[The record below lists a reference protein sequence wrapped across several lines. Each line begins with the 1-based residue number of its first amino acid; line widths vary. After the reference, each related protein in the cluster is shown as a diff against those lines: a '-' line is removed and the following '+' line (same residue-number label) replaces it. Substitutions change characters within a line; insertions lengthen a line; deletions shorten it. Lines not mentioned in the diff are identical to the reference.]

1 MDIYTLQLV
10 ILILFLLASPVK
22 AHELTPTYPELKPS
36 FVEGVYVAKMKM
48 WNRREDAE
56 YYEINVYDEEWNAVP
71 FAAVDKIFQI
81 SYLQHLDFEVY
92 IRESDKDKVEF
103 ICTTSKQ
110 LKEDVESTGIKS
122 MICSRVK

>member
-1 MDIYTLQLV
+1 MLV
-10 ILILFLLASPVK
+10 SPAY
-22 AHELTPTYPELKPS
+22 AHEMTPTYPELKPS
-36 FVEGVYVAKMKM
+36 FMDGIYVTEMKM
-48 WNRREDAE
+48 WNRRADAK
-56 YYEINVYDEEWNAVP
+56 YYEINVYDEEWNSVP